1 MRKRDGN
8 EAKYRRFQGF
18 LWYDFSHKENP
29 FEDFKQGRDVIKCTF
44 QKGSFSGHLENK
56 AEGIQCRQDGQLGC
70 HYNISRKNM

>member
-1 MRKRDGN
+1 MEMRLNTGDSRVFYGMID
-8 EAKYRRFQGF
+8 
-18 LWYDFSHKENP
+18 SHKENP